1 MLILLLTTAPPL
13 KSPWGMAGKLP
24 PLGLAYI
31 AAALEKNGCKVEI
44 FDNYLLQRPIEEIQL
59 ELKSRVP
66 EIVGI
71 TCNSLNL
78 ERCIEMAK
86 AVKEAC
92 SSCKVVVGGPHP
104 SYMPQT
110 MLQHQEIDYVIVGE
124 GEQAM
129 VNLVVAIMKG
139 QLNKLIAKI
148 PGVATRID
156 GEMIK
161 TAPEFISD
169 LDTIPFPARH
179 LLPMRMYDRALPY
192 LSVKPVDTMSIHRGC
207 SYNCA
212 YCETRELWGTTCR
225 AFSPQRVIGEL
236 KHMAETYGSKGIY
249 FLGDNFTINKKRTA
263 ELCYLIRETKLD
275 LKWTC
280 ETRADLVSKELLDDM
295 KSAGCETIFF
305 GVESGS
311 PRIQKK
317 LNKNIDLQE
326 VKHTFELCK
335 EVGIQTSTSFMLG
348 IPGETVEDMNATFNY
363 AKTLH
368 ADWSM
373 FNIYIACP
381 GSKLYDEVISQCL
394 YDQMDNY
401 LARVKTKDFDYDM
414 LVKIQREFQRG
425 SQKSAASKLI
435 RVIKQEGLGS
445 AVKKGSSIVFRRK

>member
-1 MLILLLTTAPPL
+1 MTTAPPL
-13 KSPWGMAGKLP
+13 KSPWGMAGRLP
-24 PLGLAYI
+24 PLGLAYV
-31 AAALEKNGCKVEI
+31 AAALQKNGYQVEI
-44 FDNYLLQRPIEEIQL
+44 FDNYLLQRPIDEVKT
-59 ELKSRVP
+59 ELKKRAP

-71 TCNSLNL
+71 TCNSLNYS
-78 ERCIEMAK
+78 CSIEMAK
-86 AVKEAC
+86 AVKEVLPF
-92 SSCKVVVGGPHP
+92 CKVVVGGPHP

-110 MLQHQEIDYVIVGE
+110 MLQHEEIDYVVIGE

-129 VNLVVAIMKG
+129 VNLAAAIMSG
-139 QLNKLIAKI
+139 QPDKVIAKI
-148 PGVATRID
+148 PGISCRIG
-156 GEMIK
+156 GEMVK
-161 TAPEFISD
+161 SAPEFISD
-169 LDTIPFPARH
+169 LDAVPFPARH

-207 SYNCA
+207 PYNCA

-225 AFSPQRVIGEL
+225 AFSPQRVIDEL
-236 KHMAETYGSKGIY
+236 KHMVENYDSKGIY
-249 FLGDNFTINKKRTA
+249 FVGDNFTINKNRTFD
-263 ELCYLIRETKLD
+263 LCRLMKENKID
-275 LKWTC
+275 LRWTC
-280 ETRADLVSKELLDDM
+280 ETRADLITKELLVTM

-326 VKHTFELCK
+326 VKRTFELCK
-335 EVGIQTSTSFMLG
+335 EVGIQTATSFMLG

-368 ADWSM
+368 ADWCM

-414 LVKIQREFQRG
+414 LVKIQKEFQRS

-445 AVKKGSSIVFRRK
+445 AVKKGSSMIFRRK